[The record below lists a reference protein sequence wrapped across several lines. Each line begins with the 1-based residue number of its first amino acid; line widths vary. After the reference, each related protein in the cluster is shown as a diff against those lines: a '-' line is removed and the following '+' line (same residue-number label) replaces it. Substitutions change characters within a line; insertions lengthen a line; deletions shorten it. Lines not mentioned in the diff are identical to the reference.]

1 LVPLKRSP
9 EFRQIR
15 PGLLGRAP
23 HHPVDSWQE
32 DGFHFFVF
40 AVTANGVNLSTTTN
54 QTPVAVFAMH
64 HDVGEPVSGV
74 IVTPREDGTAEV
86 RSLRDPDV
94 TYSAP
99 LPA

>member
-1 LVPLKRSP
+1 MPLKRSP

-23 HHPVDSWQE
+23 HHPVDSWRE

-40 AVTANGVNLSTTTN
+40 ALTANGANPAAVTSE
-54 QTPVAVFAMH
+54 TPVAVFAMH
-64 HDVGEPVSGV
+64 DDVSEPVSGV
-74 IVTPREDGTAEV
+74 TVTPRADGSAEV

-94 TYSAP
+94 TYNAP

>member
-1 LVPLKRSP
+1 MPLKRSP
-9 EFRQIR
+9 EFRTIR
-15 PGLLGRAP
+15 SGLLGRAP
-23 HHPVDSWQE
+23 HRPVDSWQE

-40 AVTANGVNLSTTTN
+40 ALTANGLNPADVSNE
-54 QTPVAVFAMH
+54 TPVAVFAMH

-74 IVTPREDGTAEV
+74 TVTPRADGTAEV

-99 LPA
+99 LPV